1 MKRHNTTFISTD
13 PPIPPTGGGT
23 RAFHFVKVIAG
34 LSNCHL
40 FVLSP
45 MLKSDFPAST
55 TNSCSSVNF
64 ASDRIPVIPDSP
76 SIDFLKKLRMLF
88 APWSVSK
95 CKLILSANYWVSNP
109 YIGKNIFKKVFYYWL
124 RHTITWYALSIYRLG
139 YTIPARSLERY
150 GQFKE
155 MKLSIKNQID
165 ISEILWIDF
174 STIFPFLTG
183 LDRKRSSLKIICNAH
198 NVEYKYMEYR
208 YGIASDP
215 LEKKWYKVQAELLKE
230 AEIKGY
236 KDCDLIITCSEDDR
250 AEILSNLPKANIE
263 VIPNGVD
270 VNYFIPNN
278 HLSPEPSLLFTGTM
292 GFEPNKEA
300 VDHFIKN
307 IFPLVL
313 KKNPSCKFMIAG
325 ANAAKVCKE
334 YVGVNN
340 IEIIS
345 SPLDI
350 RPYYNEAWIV
360 VVPLRS
366 GSGTR
371 LKILEAMAMEKP
383 VVSTVIGAEGLTFN
397 DGKEILIALDDD
409 DFAKK
414 INNLFWNKQQVAD
427 ITRAAREKILK
438 LYDWERIEDLV
449 SEVISK
455 NASILEEQLYLK

>member
-1 MKRHNTTFISTD
+1 MKRQNTTFISTD

-23 RAFHFVKVIAG
+23 RAFHFVKVMAG
-34 LSNCHL
+34 ISNCHL

-45 MLKSDFPAST
+45 MLKSAFLSSIMK
-55 TNSCSSVNF
+55 SCSSINI
-64 ASDRIPVIPDSP
+64 ASDKFSEMPDKP
-76 SIDFLKKLRMLF
+76 YIDFLKKLRMLF
-88 APWSVSK
+88 APWSISK

-109 YIGKNIFKKVFYYWL
+109 FIGKNIFKKVFYYCL
-124 RHTITWYALSIYRLG
+124 RHTISWYALSLYRLG

-150 GQFKE
+150 EQYEE
-155 MKLSIKNQID
+155 MELSIKKQIYK
-165 ISEILWIDF
+165 SEFLWIDF
-174 STIFPFLTG
+174 STIFPFLTA
-183 LDRKRSSLKIICNAH
+183 LRRNKSSLKIICNAH
-198 NVEYKYMEYR
+198 NVEYKYMVYR
-208 YGIASDP
+208 YGTATDR
-215 LEKKWYKVQAELLKE
+215 LEKKWYKVQAKLLKE

-236 KDCDLIITCSEDDR
+236 KECDLIITCSEADR
-250 AEILSNLPKANIE
+250 AEILSNLPGANIE

-278 HLSPEPSLLFTGTM
+278 HLSPEPSILFTGTM

-307 IFPLVL
+307 IFPLVI
-313 KKNPSCKFMIAG
+313 KTNPSCKFVIAG

-350 RPYYNEAWIV
+350 RPHYNEAWIV
-360 VVPLRS
+360 VVPLLS

-383 VVSTVIGAEGLTFN
+383 VVSTVIGAEGLVFN
-397 DGKEILIALDDD
+397 DGKEILIALNED
-409 DFAKK
+409 DFAEK
-414 INNLFWNKQQVAD
+414 INKLFRNKQQVAD
-427 ITRAAREKILK
+427 ITKAAREKILK
-438 LYDWERIEDLV
+438 IYDWERIEDHA